1 MRYASSRASLYGRQ
15 ALSPAPS
22 PQNTLANFDKYLKLA
37 PPRDLEIAR
46 AAVYKEVPPKAS

>member
-1 MRYASSRASLYGRQ
+1 MRYASSRASLYGRP